1 MPLTDAK
8 IRNTKSEAKP
18 VKLVDGGG
26 LYLEVRPSGAKLWR
40 YRYRIA
46 GKENVFAVGEYFNDK
61 RGGHVSL
68 DEARTERDK
77 ARALVKQGIHPA
89 HHRQAERLAT
99 HAENANTFEAVAR
112 EWIAKKKS
120 GWTAYYLR
128 QVERFMEADVFPKI
142 GKLPI
147 RSVTAAHLL
156 EIVKLIEGRGAETVA
171 VLVRQWA
178 SAIFRY
184 AVATLRADS
193 DPAAALKGAIHRPK
207 VEHHKPMTRDQIG
220 DFVKALDGYAGYR
233 TTVIALRLMLLT
245 FVRTVEL
252 RGAEWS
258 EFDLDRAEWRI
269 PAERMKM
276 REPHTV
282 PLSWQ
287 AVELL
292 RELHTYT
299 GGRAFLFPNYRN
311 PKACMTATTLNRAL
325 ERMGFNG
332 KDSIGFSAHG
342 FRATASTILNETG
355 FRPDVIERQLAHAER
370 DKTRA
375 SYNQAEYLPERRAM
389 MQQWADMVD
398 SIAAGGAV
406 TPIKRAA

>member
-8 IRNTKSEAKP
+8 IRNTKPEAKP
-18 VKLVDGGG
+18 VKLADGGG
-26 LYLEVRPSGAKLWR
+26 LYLEVRPTGAKLWR

-276 REPHTV
+276 RETHIV